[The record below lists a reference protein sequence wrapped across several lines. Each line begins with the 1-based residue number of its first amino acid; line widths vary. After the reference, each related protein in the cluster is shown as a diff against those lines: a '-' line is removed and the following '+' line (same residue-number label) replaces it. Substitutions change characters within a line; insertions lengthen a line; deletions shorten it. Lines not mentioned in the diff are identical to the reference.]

1 MARRRKNLTDQKL
14 EEEKVA
20 ASYVLPVALTNICP
34 QMDTINRLLKKQT
47 PKMRGKGRA
56 TGDATP
62 ADQDTVMGGSD
73 LPGPPPPTMIRWVS
87 NKDGCRLAVPG
98 SWLAGPIGKQFEP
111 QRETE
116 RMQNVRRKLV
126 EEL

>member
-1 MARRRKNLTDQKL
+1 
-14 EEEKVA
+14 
-20 ASYVLPVALTNICP
+20 
-34 QMDTINRLLKKQT
+34 MDTINRLLKKQT
-47 PKMRGKGRA
+47 PKMRGKGRT

-62 ADQDTVMGGSD
+62 ADQDAVMGGTD
-73 LPGPPPPTMIRWVS
+73 QPPVPPPNMVRWVS
-87 NKDGCRLAVPG
+87 NKDGCRLAVPN

-116 RMQNVRRKLV
+116 NMRNVRRKLV